1 MKGKITEKTSLG
13 EIVEK
18 YPKAV
23 PVMLGKGLHCVGCY
37 AASWETVEQGAL
49 AHGMAKKDVKKMI
62 DEMNKAVDGKAPKK
76 AKK

>member
-1 MKGKITEKTSLG
+1 MKGKITEKTLLG

-18 YPKAV
+18 YPKAF
-23 PVMLGKGLHCVGCY
+23 PVMLEKGLHCVGCY

-49 AHGMAKKDVKKMI
+49 AHGMGRKDIKRMI
-62 DEMNKAVDGKAPKK
+62 DEMNSAIDGKAPKK

>member
-1 MKGKITEKTSLG
+1 MKKITEKTPLG

-37 AASWETVEQGAL
+37 AASWETVEQGAS
-49 AHGMAKKDVKKMI
+49 AHGMGKNDVKKMI
-62 DEMNKAVDGKAPKK
+62 EEMNKAIEEKAEKK
-76 AKK
+76 AKR